1 MGADPKVSVIMP
13 VRNGERWLAPAV
25 ESILGQTLS
34 DLELIV
40 VDDGSIDTSA
50 QILSALRRR
59 DPRLRLTHQQPD
71 GLVAALNR
79 ALALARAPLVA
90 RLDADDVALPERLD
104 RQAACFERHDR
115 LVLLGSW
122 AEKIGAE
129 GRCIGYLKPKNEPD
143 RLAETLLRR
152 NPFIHSSVMMRT
164 ALVRELGG
172 YRRAF
177 LAAEDFDLWLR
188 LSEHGAVANLAET
201 LTQYRCHDANATRR
215 QAVRQCFSSR
225 LAVAASALRRSS
237 GFDPADRLLGP
248 PDWWAPDALREFYAE
263 SALICRFLDLA
274 DVATL
279 VLGRMAD
286 VQVPGLKQILDFSH
300 AEKRL
305 ARCAIFNLR
314 QAREA
319 PPGFSF
325 VRGAAVLLTLL
336 MGRAVHRARS

>member
-1 MGADPKVSVIMP
+1 MCADPKVSVIMP

-34 DLELIV
+34 ELELIV
-40 VDDGSIDTSA
+40 VDDGSIDASA
-50 QILSALRRR
+50 EILSALRRR
-59 DPRLRLTHQQPD
+59 DNRLRVMQQRPD
-71 GLVAALNR
+71 GLVAVLNQ
-79 ALALARAPLVA
+79 ALALAQAPLVA
-90 RLDADDVALPERLD
+90 RLDADDVALPERLE
-104 RQAACFERHDR
+104 RQSICFERHDG

-122 AEKIGAE
+122 AERIDAE
-129 GRCIGYLKPKNEPD
+129 GRCIGYLKPESEPE

-164 ALVRELGG
+164 ALVRKLGG

-188 LSEHGAVANLAET
+188 LSERGVVANLPET
-201 LTQYRCHDANATRR
+201 LTRYRCHDANATRR

-225 LAVAASALRRSS
+225 LAVAAAALRRSS
-237 GFDPADRLLGP
+237 GFDPADRLPGP

-263 SALICRFLDLA
+263 AARICRFLDLA

-279 VLGRMAD
+279 ELGRMTD
-286 VQVPGLKQILDFSH
+286 VQVPDLKQILDFSH
-300 AEKRL
+300 AEKKL
-305 ARCAIFNLR
+305 ARRAIFNLR
-314 QAREA
+314 QARKA

-325 VRGAAVLLTLL
+325 VRGTVVLLTLL
-336 MGRAVHRARS
+336 MGRAVHRARP